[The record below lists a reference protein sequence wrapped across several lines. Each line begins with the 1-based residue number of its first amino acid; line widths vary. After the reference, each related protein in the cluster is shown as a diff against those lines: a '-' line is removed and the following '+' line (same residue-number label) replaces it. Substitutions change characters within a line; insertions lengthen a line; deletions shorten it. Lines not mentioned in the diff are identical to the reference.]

1 MVPPKTFQMK
11 TTLNLDLKVKLVNI
25 SYPLFVIFTS
35 DVLSNDH
42 RTAMKIYPTDWVC
55 DCSKLL
61 SSHIK

>member
-42 RTAMKIYPTDWVC
+42 RMAMKIYPTDWVC